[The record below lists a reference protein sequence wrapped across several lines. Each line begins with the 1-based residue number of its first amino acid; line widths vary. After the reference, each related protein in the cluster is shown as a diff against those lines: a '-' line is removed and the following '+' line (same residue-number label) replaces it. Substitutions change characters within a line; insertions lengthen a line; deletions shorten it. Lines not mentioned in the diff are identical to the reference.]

1 MQLLLIEGS
10 HQRGDR
16 LKEFA
21 DSPEG
26 FESLLL
32 DQFYLVEAQEYQI
45 QNEEILHQNIQRA
58 HQPVGLIP

>member
-1 MQLLLIEGS
+1 MVG
-10 HQRGDR
+10 R

-32 DQFYLVEAQEYQI
+32 DQFYLVEAREYQI
-45 QNEEILHQNIQRA
+45 QNEEIRHQNAQRA
-58 HQPVGLIP
+58 HLPVGLIT